1 MHWRTAAVNNGIFG
15 RAQRMPVTQ
24 KKDTTLTLDDG
35 DPSKP
40 QLLRRLHQWYSGE
53 NRFELVGNKPW
64 DGNFLCAN
72 DIVNHVENET
82 LNTLHNKAGWSR
94 CQVFNIET
102 AEELNGIQLFRLRSE
117 NGEFLEL
124 VESNDPR
131 GYKFLS
137 KGTADS
143 ASRFYFI
150 DEPTE
155 FFALELYKS
164 PFNAISKAMVN
175 ESLELNRLPFSSLF
189 KTKLNEIQ
197 HHVLPYEAGS
207 TFLWTSNIDKP
218 PMKVPI
224 WMRIPLNYNYSSSN
238 LLDFSHLFFRNHLNM
253 DHLEFSTY
261 GKVEAHIEPDTKEK
275 QAALF
280 HLDYNTKDKTFA
292 LRLINYA
299 YDHKSRWLCFARTL
313 NTVKRLDGM

>member
-102 AEELNGIQLFRLRSE
+102 AEELNGIQLFLLRTE

-164 PFNAISKAMVN
+164 PFNTISAKERKVVSYSAGETFTDRHSEKIM
-175 ESLELNRLPFSSLF
+175 
-189 KTKLNEIQ
+189 IQ
-197 HHVLPYEAGS
+197 
-207 TFLWTSNIDKP
+207 NIG
-218 PMKVPI
+218 PMKVPV
-224 WMRIPLNYNYSSSN
+224 WMRIILNFNWGSPEFYYT
-238 LLDFSHLFFRNHLNM
+238 DPKNHLNM
-253 DHLEFSTY
+253 AHLEFSTY
-261 GKVEAHIEPDTKEK
+261 GEAEPHLKPNIKKEK
-275 QAALF
+275 SALF
-280 HLDYNTKDKTFA
+280 HLVYNTMNKTFA
-292 LRLINYA
+292 LRLVNYA
-299 YDHKSRWLCFARTL
+299 FDHKIRWLCFVPIP
-313 NTVKRLDGM
+313 NTVERFDG